1 MAKYVKTEQGYQE
14 IEAIKF
20 KFGPFK
26 PAGKSYLTFSSL
38 SSFTL
43 KVNDITKHWNG
54 TLEYFASDK
63 TWTVWHGTTTLSAI
77 ADDGEYV
84 LYLRGT
90 GNTVITGNSS
100 NYRWVLIGTDIKCIG
115 NIENLLDY
123 ATVESGGHPR
133 MAVNCYYSM
142 FQGCTALTQAPAL
155 PATTLAGSCYSSM
168 FGGCTS
174 LTQAPAL
181 PATTLTDSCYIMM
194 FRGCTS
200 LKLSSTKTDE
210 YTQEYRIP
218 SYGNGVTEL
227 SSLYDMFA
235 STGGTFTG
243 TPDINTTYYLSSD
256 NMIVRETEIDTLNGY
271 VGSMINNKVNVE
283 NGQYAITTAG
293 DGAAYTATVP
303 GITSL
308 TAGVSF
314 IMIPHVVST
323 STMPTLNVN
332 GLGAKNIKRRL
343 TSLAT
348 AAQPGYTAAWLAQGL
363 PFRVIYDGTQWI
375 AEGHDKPAGADLYGA
390 ATKATA
396 DADGN
401 VITDTYATITALQDM
416 LPKIST
422 ITLGT
427 TWEGTGPYY
436 QDVALSY
443 VTEEYIVDLQP
454 SVEQIVSW
462 QENGY
467 AFTTL
472 SGTGSVRVYAIGN
485 SPSESISIQTKAQ
498 KVMIVS

>member
-1 MAKYVKTEQGYQE
+1 MAFLDETGLAYLWNQ
-14 IEAIKF
+14 ILARLNKF
-20 KFGPFK
+20 V
-26 PAGKSYLTFSSL
+26 PAESGKGL
-38 SSFTL
+38 SS
-43 KVNDITKHWNG
+43 NDYTVEEKEKLAGIEVGAN
-54 TLEYFASDK
+54 K
-63 TWTVWHGTTTLSAI
+63 TIVDSTLSATSTNPVQNKVVNTKFDTIQAEVDSKVDKVDGKGLSTNDYTTAEKEKLAGI
-77 ADDGEYV
+77 ATGANNYV
-84 LYLRGT
+84 LPVAT
-90 GNTVITGNSS
+90 SS
-100 NYRWVLIGTDIKCIG
+100 AIGGVKSGTDITIDDSGNVSVNDDSHNHIIG
-115 NIENLLDY
+115 NVDGLQDALD
-123 ATVESGGHPR
+123 
-133 MAVNCYYSM
+133 
-142 FQGCTALTQAPAL
+142 
-155 PATTLAGSCYSSM
+155 
-168 FGGCTS
+168 
-174 LTQAPAL
+174 
-181 PATTLTDSCYIMM
+181 
-194 FRGCTS
+194 
-200 LKLSSTKTDE
+200 
-210 YTQEYRIP
+210 
-218 SYGNGVTEL
+218 
-227 SSLYDMFA
+227 
-235 STGGTFTG
+235 
-243 TPDINTTYYLSSD
+243 
-256 NMIVRETEIDTLNGY
+256 
-271 VGSMINNKVNVE
+271 NKVSVE

-390 ATKATA
+390 AAKATA

-401 VITDTYATITALQDM
+401 VITDTYATIAALQDM

-443 VTEEYIVDLQP
+443 VTEEYIVNLQP

-498 KVMIVS
+498 KVMLVS

>member
-1 MAKYVKTEQGYQE
+1 MALFKVSKGLKANLPSTKTEGYCW
-14 IEAIKF
+14 
-20 KFGPFK
+20 
-26 PAGKSYLTFSSL
+26 YTTDDSL
-38 SSFTL
+38 FYIDY
-43 KVNDITKHWNG
+43 KDQNG
-54 TLEYFASDK
+54 TLQRKALNAKDAETLMGASLSTILDSSDVEIPTSKAVLDALGEKVDK
-63 TWTVWHGTTTLSAI
+63 VEGKGLSTNDYTTEEKEKLAGIAI
-77 ADDGEYV
+77 GANNYV
-84 LYLRGT
+84 LPVAT
-90 GNTVITGNSS
+90 SS
-100 NYRWVLIGTDIKCIG
+100 TIGGIKSGTDITIDSSG
-115 NIENLLDY
+115 NVSVNDDSHNHVISNVDGLQDILD
-123 ATVESGGHPR
+123 
-133 MAVNCYYSM
+133 N
-142 FQGCTALTQAPAL
+142 
-155 PATTLAGSCYSSM
+155 
-168 FGGCTS
+168 
-174 LTQAPAL
+174 
-181 PATTLTDSCYIMM
+181 
-194 FRGCTS
+194 
-200 LKLSSTKTDE
+200 KTN
-210 YTQEYRIP
+210 I
-218 SYGNGVTEL
+218 
-227 SSLYDMFA
+227 
-235 STGGTFTG
+235 
-243 TPDINTTYYLSSD
+243 
-256 NMIVRETEIDTLNGY
+256 
-271 VGSMINNKVNVE
+271 E
-283 NGQYAITTAG
+283 NGQYAITTDG

-323 STMPTLNVN
+323 STIPTLNVN

-348 AAQPGYTAAWLAQGL
+348 AAQAGYTAAWLAKGL

-375 AEGHDKPAGADLYGA
+375 VEGHDKPAGADLYGA
-390 ATKATA
+390 AAKATA
-396 DADGN
+396 DANGN

-485 SPSESISIQTKAQ
+485 LPSESISIQTKAQ
-498 KVMIVS
+498 KVMLVS